1 MNTKLKIIL
10 ITIVLIAGGAYFFY
24 GRSAESDLPNGP
36 LSIEATLVYK
46 GTLPT
51 ESGPGIE
58 TTLTLMDRGD
68 GQGGG
73 FNLKEVYIFEGDAE
87 FGATG
92 QWETRSNVIDE
103 DLDAEVYVLTSEEDS
118 DFQTQYYEIIDENTI
133 RRLSD
138 NAERIPAELA
148 YELELQ

>member
-1 MNTKLKIIL
+1 MKTIL
-10 ITIVLIAGGAYFFY
+10 IFAAIVLVLGGGYFFY
-24 GRSAESDLPNGP
+24 TRSAESELPNGP
-36 LSIEATLVYK
+36 ISIEATLVYR
-46 GTLPT
+46 GILPT

-73 FNLKEVYIFEGDAE
+73 FNLKEVYLFEGDEE
-87 FGATG
+87 FEATG

-103 DLDAEVYVLTSEEDS
+103 DLDAGVYVLTSEEDS
-118 DFQTQYYEIIDENTI
+118 DFGTQYYEIIDENTI

-138 NAERIPAELA
+138 SAERIPSQLA